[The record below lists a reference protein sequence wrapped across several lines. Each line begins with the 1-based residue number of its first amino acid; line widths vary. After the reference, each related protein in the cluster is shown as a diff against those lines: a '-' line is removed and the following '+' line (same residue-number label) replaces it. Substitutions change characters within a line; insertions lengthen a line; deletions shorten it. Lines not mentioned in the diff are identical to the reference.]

1 MSFAFQTKPTPDALV
16 ARSITALRVVV
27 AFSLAAACVM
37 ALAEVEDAAPAA
49 SPLQAQLRGEVDIAE
64 LERTFWACDRAA
76 TTDGV
81 TGGDGIACG
90 IATEHLKQQRFD
102 GDFAA
107 MLAWWRE
114 HKAAA
119 HQALAQ
125 GEEGEK
131 SAATDELPPQP

>member
-1 MSFAFQTKPTPDALV
+1 MSFAFQTKPTSDALA

-37 ALAEVEDAAPAA
+37 ALAEAEDAAAAA
-49 SPLQAQLRGEVDIAE
+49 SPPQAQLRGEVDIAE

-90 IATEHLKQQRFD
+90 TATELLKQQRFN

-107 MLAWWRE
+107 MLAWWQE

-119 HQALAQ
+119 HQAQAQ
-125 GEEGEK
+125 GEEGEQ
-131 SAATDELPPQP
+131 SAANDELPPLP

>member
-1 MSFAFQTKPTPDALV
+1 MSFFFQTKTAPDALA

-37 ALAEVEDAAPAA
+37 ALAEVEGAPPAA
-49 SPLQAQLRGEVDIAE
+49 SPSRAQDRGEVDIAA
-64 LERTFWACDRAA
+64 LERAFWACDRAA
-76 TTDGV
+76 TAYGLAGSDGM
-81 TGGDGIACG
+81 ACST
-90 IATEHLKQQRFD
+90 ATELFQQRRFN

-107 MLAWWRE
+107 LLAWWHE

-125 GEEGEK
+125 DEEGEQ
-131 SAATDELPPQP
+131 SAHAELPLP

>member
-1 MSFAFQTKPTPDALV
+1 MSFAFQTKPTPDALA

-37 ALAEVEDAAPAA
+37 ALAEVEGAAPAA
-49 SPLQAQLRGEVDIAE
+49 SPSRAQDRGEVDIAE

-76 TTDGV
+76 TIDGV
-81 TGGDGIACG
+81 SGSDGIACS
-90 IATEHLKQQRFD
+90 IATELLKQQRFN

-107 MLAWWRE
+107 MLAWWQE

-125 GEEGEK
+125 DEQGEQ
-131 SAATDELPPQP
+131 SAANAEPPLP

>member
-1 MSFAFQTKPTPDALV
+1 MSFAFQTKPTPDALA
-16 ARSITALRVVV
+16 ARSITALRIVV

-49 SPLQAQLRGEVDIAE
+49 SLPQVQLRGEVDIAE

-76 TTDGV
+76 TIDRLSGS
-81 TGGDGIACG
+81 DGIACG
-90 IATEHLKQQRFD
+90 TATELLKQHRFD

-107 MLAWWRE
+107 LLAWWQE

-125 GEEGEK
+125 DDEGEQ
-131 SAATDELPPQP
+131 SAANDELPPLP